1 MRKGHRDHY
10 NVWWGEEENEMV
22 QVTEVAQPM
31 TTCFNTLISC
41 ADPEI
46 VRRSFQ
52 GIGESKSP
60 SQHLP
65 LINPCKNIFKS
76 LCMKPSPHYSQLTPW
91 SNSSSQCILNDSK
104 CWQLCN
110 VSATSALDV
119 MAHCFRGLIGDWIW
133 HLFPTW
139 DFWFN

>member
-1 MRKGHRDHY
+1 MVGWRGKRNGSGDRGGSTNDNLFQYINIMRGSRNFSQEFSRDR
-10 NVWWGEEENEMV
+10 GV
-22 QVTEVAQPM
+22 QIPFPAPP
-31 TTCFNTLISC
+31 FN
-41 ADPEI
+41 
-46 VRRSFQ
+46 
-52 GIGESKSP
+52 
-60 SQHLP
+60 
-65 LINPCKNIFKS
+65 NPCKNIFKS

>member
-1 MRKGHRDHY
+1 MVGWRGKRNGSGDRGGSTNDNLFQYINIMRGSR
-10 NVWWGEEENEMV
+10 NFSQE
-22 QVTEVAQPM
+22 
-31 TTCFNTLISC
+31 FS
-41 ADPEI
+41 
-46 VRRSFQ
+46 R
-52 GIGESKSP
+52 IGESKSP